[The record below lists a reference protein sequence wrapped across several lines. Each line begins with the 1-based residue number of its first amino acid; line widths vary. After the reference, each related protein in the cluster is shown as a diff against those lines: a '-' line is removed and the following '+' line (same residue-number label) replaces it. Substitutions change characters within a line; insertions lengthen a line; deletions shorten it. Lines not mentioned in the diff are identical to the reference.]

1 MKLQRVNV
9 IDSHT
14 GGEPTRIVISGG
26 PDLGKGDMASRRK
39 IFQNEYD
46 QFRSA
51 IVNEPR
57 GSDVWVGGILCEPT
71 RTDTTAGIVFFN
83 NVGVLNMCGHGTI
96 GLAVTLQHLGRITT
110 GNHLIETS
118 VGDVSICLQENNR
131 VTVTNVP
138 SYRYK
143 QDVKLKLGSGDTIY
157 GDIAWGGNWF
167 FLAQDPQQ
175 HVTVE
180 DIPRLSEIANQIRA
194 TLNRDGIT
202 GDDGGEIDHIELF
215 GPADNSADSRNFV
228 LCPGGAYDRSP

>member
-1 MKLQRVNV
+1 MPETPQQQVTLKMKLQRVNV

-57 GSDVWVGGILCEPT
+57 GGNVWVGGILCEPT
-71 RTDTTAGIVFFN
+71 RTETTAGIVFFN

-96 GLAVTLQHLGRITT
+96 GLAVTLHHLGRITP
-110 GNHLIETS
+110 GHHLIETS
-118 VGDVSICLQENNR
+118 VGDVSIYLQENNR

-138 SYRYK
+138 SYRYR
-143 QDVKLKLGSGDTIY
+143 QCVKLNLDGGDTISVSY
-157 GDIAWGGNWF
+157 TH
-167 FLAQDPQQ
+167 L
-175 HVTVE
+175 
-180 DIPRLSEIANQIRA
+180 
-194 TLNRDGIT
+194 TLPT
-202 GDDGGEIDHIELF
+202 K
-215 GPADNSADSRNFV
+215 A
-228 LCPGGAYDRSP
+228 